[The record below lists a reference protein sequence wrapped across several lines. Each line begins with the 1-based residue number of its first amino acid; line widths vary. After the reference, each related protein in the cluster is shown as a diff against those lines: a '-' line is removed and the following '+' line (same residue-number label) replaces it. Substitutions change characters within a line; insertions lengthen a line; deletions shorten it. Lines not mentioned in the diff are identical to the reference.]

1 MHTRSY
7 QVWFA
12 IKTVCCTDRVF
23 RRGCQI
29 RRRGHR
35 LYADDDA
42 EGGEPLGHL
51 REGGHL
57 REVGLAIE
65 LPDPED
71 GRARLYHLEQAPLL
85 ELRDWLDD
93 VQQFW
98 TDQLAGLADHLA
110 KEQTP

>member
-1 MHTRSY
+1 MIDATLT
-7 QVWFA
+7 A
-12 IKTVCCTDRVF
+12 LADPT
-23 RRGCQI
+23 
-29 RRRGHR
+29 RRRVIELLGDGPHR
-35 LYADDDA
+35 AGDLAAACDMSRPA
-42 EGGEPLGHL
+42 MSRHL
-51 REGGHL
+51 RHL
-57 REVGLAIE
+57 RHVGLAVE

-110 KEQTP
+110 KEQAP